1 MYTEVLHHGPV
12 SELVALI
19 GTWRATLKKVVQMAV
34 RRCSMSQQH
43 PADVNQKFVMN
54 SWQVLVLQLGQHVGL
69 KVKPRFAK
77 AVYF

>member
-1 MYTEVLHHGPV
+1 MCIEFSQHGPV
-12 SELVALI
+12 SELVALT

-54 SWQVLVLQLGQHVGL
+54 SWQVLVHGGGRLQVGHC
-69 KVKPRFAK
+69 
-77 AVYF
+77 AVVRL